1 MNAPHTA
8 GPVMR
13 WVPLAVAALVA
24 LLPLVAGEYFV
35 NLASQVLIAV
45 VFASSLNLLTGYGGL
60 TSLGHASFLGISAYS
75 SAWLALKLG
84 LGHGLTAPLALLIT
98 TAAGMVFGWIA
109 LRATGLSFLMLTLA
123 LSQIVWGLAYRLV
136 AVTNGDNGLSGLT
149 RPHPFGW
156 DLDVSN
162 NFFWFALAITCAC
175 IYAMKRLVESPF
187 GASLRGTREQP
198 RRMEA
203 LGYHVWAIR
212 WATFVLSS
220 FFAGVAGLLYVYFH
234 KYIHPSAVSV
244 SVSAEALLSV
254 IAGGPGTIYGPVLGA
269 LLVVMLKNFA
279 SAYVERW
286 NLMLGLV
293 FIFIVMFLPG
303 GLVSIL
309 SWFRRRP
316 AQAPEH
322 APGAEASADGAVPA
336 VSEQVPGQAGGH
348 A

>member
-1 MNAPHTA
+1 
-8 GPVMR
+8 
-13 WVPLAVAALVA
+13 
-24 LLPLVAGEYFV
+24 
-35 NLASQVLIAV
+35 
-45 VFASSLNLLTGYGGL
+45 
-60 TSLGHASFLGISAYS
+60 
-75 SAWLALKLG
+75 
-84 LGHGLTAPLALLIT
+84 
-98 TAAGMVFGWIA
+98 
-109 LRATGLSFLMLTLA
+109 
-123 LSQIVWGLAYRLV
+123 
-136 AVTNGDNGLSGLT
+136 
-149 RPHPFGW
+149 
-156 DLDVSN
+156 
-162 NFFWFALAITCAC
+162 
-175 IYAMKRLVESPF
+175 VESPF

-269 LLVVMLKNFA
+269 LLVVTLKNFA
-279 SAYVERW
+279 SAYIERW

-322 APGAEASADGAVPA
+322 APVAEASPEGAVPA
-336 VSEQVPGQAGGH
+336 VGEQVPGQAGGH